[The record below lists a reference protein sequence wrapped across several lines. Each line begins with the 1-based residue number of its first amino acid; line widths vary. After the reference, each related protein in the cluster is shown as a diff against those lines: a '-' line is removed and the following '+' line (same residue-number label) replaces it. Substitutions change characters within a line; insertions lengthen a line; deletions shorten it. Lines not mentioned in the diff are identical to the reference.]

1 MSKHTKYALGE
12 SLKKIL
18 QKKPLNKITV
28 TEIVNDC
35 GVNRMTFYYH
45 FHDIYD
51 LLEWVCVKDAE
62 KALEGKSYHSNWQE
76 GLANLLSKVQENKSF
91 VMHIYQSMS
100 RDYLER
106 YLYRLTEALFIGVI
120 NAMDKDRTLKTEDKE
135 FIASYYKYAFLGIL
149 INWIDGNMQEDPKD
163 IIEKLSIL
171 VDGDLVSAI
180 SRFKTR

>member
-76 GLANLLSKVQENKSF
+76 GLANLLSKVQENKEF
-91 VMHIYQSMS
+91 V
-100 RDYLER
+100 R
-106 YLYRLTEALFIGVI
+106 RLSEKNPANRIGVPDDI
-120 NAMDKDRTLKTEDKE
+120 KGTVLYLCSNASRYV
-135 FIASYYKYAFLGIL
+135 IGQ
-149 INWIDGNMQEDPKD
+149 N
-163 IIEKLSIL
+163 II
-171 VDGDLVSAI
+171 VDGGWTI
-180 SRFKTR
+180 W